1 MLSEIRIDIVI
12 VNWNSGRQLQR
23 CVESIRN
30 HGAGHVDRIVVVDNG
45 SVDDSADFL
54 GGAVDVVLV
63 PAGRNLG
70 FGRACNLGAA
80 HGQSDFV
87 LFLNPDACLMPAS
100 LDAALEY
107 FGHSGS
113 ERIGIVGI
121 SLLGDDG
128 EIQRTCAR
136 FPSAWQMI
144 AKSIG
149 IAALIPRSDY
159 HMTSWDHA
167 ETRRVDHVMGA
178 FYLVRRSLF
187 EQLQGFDER
196 YFVYLEDLDFSRRAA
211 EAGYGSIYLAEAQ
224 AYHRGGGI
232 SEQVKANRLF
242 YALRSRIQYVFKHFN
257 RPAALAVG
265 FATLF
270 VEPLSRLALL
280 MVRHR
285 FSEIGDLR
293 RSYTSLWSWLVRREA
308 PLS

>member
-1 MLSEIRIDIVI
+1 
-12 VNWNSGRQLQR
+12 
-23 CVESIRN
+23 
-30 HGAGHVDRIVVVDNG
+30 
-45 SVDDSADFL
+45 
-54 GGAVDVVLV
+54 
-63 PAGRNLG
+63 
-70 FGRACNLGAA
+70 
-80 HGQSDFV
+80 
-87 LFLNPDACLMPAS
+87 
-100 LDAALEY
+100 
-107 FGHSGS
+107 
-113 ERIGIVGI
+113 
-121 SLLGDDG
+121 
-128 EIQRTCAR
+128 
-136 FPSAWQMI
+136 
-144 AKSIG
+144 
-149 IAALIPRSDY
+149 
-159 HMTSWDHA
+159 MTSWDHA

-224 AYHRGGGI
+224 AYHRGDGI

-293 RSYTSLWSWLVRREA
+293 RSYTSLWSWLVRGEA